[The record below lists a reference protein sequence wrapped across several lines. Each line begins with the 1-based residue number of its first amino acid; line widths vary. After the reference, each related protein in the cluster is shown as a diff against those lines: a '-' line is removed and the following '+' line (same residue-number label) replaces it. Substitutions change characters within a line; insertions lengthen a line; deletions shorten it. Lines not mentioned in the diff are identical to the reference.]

1 VKGATYTLGE
11 RHRVKGHF
19 NPRAR
24 EGRDP
29 GQMVTS
35 LPSIAIS
42 IHAPVKGATSHNKK
56 SFRSFAHFNPR
67 AREGRDAYW
76 LMRQSSLAYFNP
88 RAREGHDRA

>member
-1 VKGATYTLGE
+1 MKGATCPPTPRSGQ
-11 RHRVKGHF
+11 GSDF

-24 EGRDP
+24 EGRDYER
-29 GQMVTS
+29 GTAGAVR
-35 LPSIAIS
+35 IFIS

-88 RAREGHDRA
+88 RAREGRDRA